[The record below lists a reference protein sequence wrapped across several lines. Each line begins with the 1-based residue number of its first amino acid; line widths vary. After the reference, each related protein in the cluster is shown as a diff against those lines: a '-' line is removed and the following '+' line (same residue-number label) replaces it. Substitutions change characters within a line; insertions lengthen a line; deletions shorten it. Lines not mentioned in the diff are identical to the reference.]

1 MNAQLESDIYDY
13 YHFQPSRSIAIVAL
27 TLFLAAALAI
37 LVLTIKSR
45 AWFMLIPTIVGL
57 LEMGGYACRIRMLSH
72 PLRGVYIAQQCLLI
86 IPPSFLALVDYIV
99 LGRLVKMIQA
109 AKPPTTASY
118 RNLKPKWL
126 TWSFFT
132 VEIISLALQG
142 SGNALL
148 HVLLVAWLIADVLSC
163 TSQGKC
169 LINFNHTMPIQ

>member
-1 MNAQLESDIYDY
+1 MSLQVERDVYDY
-13 YHFQPSRSIAIVAL
+13 YHFEPSRDIAIVAL
-27 TLFLAAALAI
+27 SLFLAVSLAI

-57 LEMGGYACRIRMLSH
+57 LEMGGYASRIRMLSH
-72 PLRGVYIAQQCLLI
+72 PLRGVYIVQQCLLI

-109 AKPPTTASY
+109 AKPPISDTY

-142 SGNALL
+142 A
-148 HVLLVAWLIADVLSC
+148 
-163 TSQGKC
+163 GKSLGLAC
-169 LINFNHTMPIQ
+169 S